1 MIGKFQ
7 FLRSLVLSKKVN
19 KKIIVIESDDWGSE
33 RIPNSEVREELA
45 TLGIDMESISIP
57 NVANSSLTFE

>member
-45 TLGIDMESISIP
+45 TLRYRYGIQ
-57 NVANSSLTFE
+57 SSFKI